1 MALSRIARRGGMS
14 VARLAAALALAA
26 AGGLAFL
33 SSAGLLAVGL
43 DSMPVRYGLA
53 GAIGYLLF
61 LGWIRLLVALRRD
74 PPDPNSSP
82 LEGADVVASRPDAV
96 GDSPAF
102 AGGRSGGGGGGASW
116 SDSSNA
122 STDGTGIDI
131 GLDLDEGWPIGLAL
145 LVLGGAVIGA
155 AYVVWTAPVLFAEI
169 ALDVA
174 LVGAIARRLPRDSA
188 PYWMYSALRRTWLP
202 AALVCLSLVALG
214 VAFTWLDPS
223 AKSIGDVFTR

>member
-1 MALSRIARRGGMS
+1 MS
-14 VARLAAALALAA
+14 LARLAAVLAVAA

-33 SSAGLLAVGL
+33 SSAGMLALGL
-43 DSMPVRYGLA
+43 DSMPLRYGLA

-61 LGWIRLLVALRRD
+61 LGWLRLLVALRRD

-82 LEGADVVASRPDAV
+82 LEGADVLPTRPDAV
-96 GDSPAF
+96 GDSSPF

-116 SDSSNA
+116 SDSTQVPGD
-122 STDGTGIDI
+122 STGADI

-155 AYVVWTAPVLFAEI
+155 AYVVWTAPFLLAEI

-174 LVGAIARRLPRDSA
+174 LVGAIARRLPKDSA
-188 PYWMYSALRRTWLP
+188 PYWMFSALRRTWLP
-202 AALVCLSLVALG
+202 AAMMCLSLIALG
-214 VAFTWLDPS
+214 VTFSWLDPS
-223 AKSIGDVFTR
+223 AQSIGDVFTR